1 MKQSRGFTL
10 IELVVVILILGI
22 LSATALPR
30 FLNVNTQAHHAAVAG
45 ASGGLAAGVA
55 LARGGWLAQG
65 STAAATV
72 TNFGT
77 NNITTSNTGWPTGIT
92 GNTAPDTIGTAA
104 ECVDLWNNLM
114 QNPPTVATAT
124 GSDYQA
130 TNPSSNT
137 CLYTYQADTGRS
149 IQYVAGSRNTTTSVI
164 TAGAITSTNP

>member
-1 MKQSRGFTL
+1 MVQQSRGFTL

-45 ASGGLAAGVA
+45 ATGGFSAGVA

-72 TNFGT
+72 TTFGT
-77 NNITTSNTGWPTGIT
+77 GNITTNATGWPTGVT
-92 GNTAPDTIGTAA
+92 GDTAPDAIGTAA
-104 ECVDLWNNLM
+104 ECVGLWNNLM

-130 TNPSSNT
+130 SLPAAET

-149 IQYVAGSRNTTTSVI
+149 IQYVATSGAV
-164 TAGAITSTNP
+164 TATNP